1 MNKRTNCLEYREKCG
16 LWPHHPISG
25 GGLDNGK
32 VGHLLESVTGEDP
45 GGGTMQLVL
54 ESHILTGEMVPGGE
68 QDKGRDLYLE

>member
-1 MNKRTNCLEYREKCG
+1 M
-16 LWPHHPISG
+16 PSG
-25 GGLDNGK
+25 QETCEAQ
-32 VGHLLESVTGEDP
+32 VGHLWDSVTGEDP